1 MMLVFASQLNYS
13 CGVIQANYEDALLK
27 YTEALEKSADLV
39 VFGRYSISG
48 YVGSTP
54 TLCRDFAKT
63 CIQHVRDLASY
74 VKDVPVIIGG
84 IEQKNNTLVE
94 VVYLLR
100 DGQCN
105 RILQVTS
112 PSHENLSQE
121 YALVSVSGFNIMLTT
136 EESFLSEA
144 KESFLCRHERV
155 FSNTDIV
162 LLLGKSVARCIEA
175 VRNSCIMLTSVPCI
189 YLNVLGGYGENV
201 FPGGSFVSFDRK
213 VYAFPMWKEECKLIE
228 FDAKTKSLTGIRDT
242 ENNLQDPYAASSNA
256 SVEKNANGK
265 PVCSNKFTYNA
276 IMLALR
282 DYVRKN
288 GFYGVTLGLSGGVDS
303 ALVATLSADALGPEL
318 VHTFMLPTRYTA
330 KMSVEDARE
339 CSQLLGVHHTLVEID
354 GIFSSILES
363 LHKFL
368 KPSANATE
376 ENLQS
381 RIRGMIL
388 MAVSNSMNLLLL
400 ATGNKSE
407 LLTGYM
413 TLYGDTCGGF
423 APLKN
428 VYKTRVYDLV
438 NWRNQNIP
446 EGSLCRKVSVIPQ
459 RIIDRAPSAELKPN
473 QTDQDTLPEY
483 SVLDH
488 ILNLLIDNGL
498 SKEEAVHLGCNRD
511 DVELVSQM
519 IEKAS
524 FKLGQVPK
532 GPST

>member
-1 MMLVFASQLNYS
+1 MLVFASQLNYS
-13 CGVIQANYEDALLK
+13 CGVIQANYEDVLLK
-27 YTEALEKSADLV
+27 YTEALERSADIV
-39 VFGRYSISG
+39 VFGRYAISG
-48 YVGSTP
+48 YIGSTP

-74 VKDVPVIIGG
+74 VKDVPIIIGG
-84 IEQKNNTLVE
+84 VEQKNNTLVE

-105 RILQVTS
+105 RMLQVSS
-112 PSHENLSQE
+112 PLHDLSQE
-121 YALVSVSGFNIMLTT
+121 YALVSVGGFNIMITT
-136 EESFLSEA
+136 EESFLSEV
-144 KESFLCRHERV
+144 KESFPHRHEKV
-155 FSNTDIV
+155 FSHTDVV
-162 LLLGKSVARCIEA
+162 LLLGKSVTRCIEA
-175 VRNSCIMLTSVPCI
+175 VRSSCIMLAGMPCI
-189 YLNVLGGYGENV
+189 YLNVLGGYEENV
-201 FPGGSFVSFDRK
+201 FPGGSFISFDRK
-213 VYAFPMWKEECKLIE
+213 VYSFPMWKEECKLIE
-228 FDAKTKSLTGIRDT
+228 FDAKTKSFAGIRDT
-242 ENNLQDPYAASSNA
+242 ENNVQDPATISSNA
-256 SVEKNANGK
+256 GIEKSATEK
-265 PVCSNKFTYNA
+265 SVCSNKFTYST

-288 GFYGVTLGLSGGVDS
+288 GFYGVTLGMSGGIDS
-303 ALVATLSADALGPEL
+303 ALVATLSADALGPDL
-318 VHTFMLPTRYTA
+318 VHTFMMPTRYTA

-354 GIFSSILES
+354 EIFSSILES

-368 KPSANATE
+368 KQSANTTE

-388 MAVSNSMNLLLL
+388 MAISNSMNLLLL

-423 APLKN
+423 SPLKG

-446 EGSLCRKVSVIPQ
+446 DESLCRKVSVIPQ

-519 IEKAS
+519 VEKAS

-532 GPST
+532 GPSI